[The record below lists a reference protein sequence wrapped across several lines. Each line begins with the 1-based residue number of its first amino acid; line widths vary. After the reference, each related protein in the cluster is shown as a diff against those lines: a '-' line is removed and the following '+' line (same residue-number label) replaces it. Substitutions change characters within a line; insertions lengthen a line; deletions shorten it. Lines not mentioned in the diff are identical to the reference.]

1 MTAIQQLEIRTEWFE
16 EICQRLDA
24 LRLNAH
30 KYADKDEILP
40 PDKLYDV
47 VKDNIQNLRQLAGFP
62 TLTTPDVW
70 LGPGGE
76 IGVTWDAGDRSFDL
90 IFGKRRLT
98 ARLTDGTQQ
107 QLVEPKD
114 VPTVLTQ
121 FAA

>member
-1 MTAIQQLEIRTEWFE
+1 MTAIQQLEIRTDWFE

-90 IFGKRRLT
+90 VFGKRRLT

>member
-1 MTAIQQLEIRTEWFE
+1 MTAIQQLEIRTDWFE
-16 EICQRLDA
+16 ETCQRLDA
-24 LRLNAH
+24 LRFNAH

-62 TLTTPDVW
+62 ALTTPDVW

-76 IGVTWDAGDRSFDL
+76 IGLTWDAGDRSFDL

-98 ARLTDGTQQ
+98 ARLTEGTQQ
-107 QLVEPKD
+107 QLIEPKN
-114 VPTVLTQ
+114 VPTVLVQ